1 MALQVTPVRAGEVT
15 KKKTIILNRM
25 IVKKSVCMG
34 RLSLMKDVKSDA
46 PFSSATTFVSPINP
60 CFEATYADFSTD
72 LVNKRSWIV
81 KSNSN
86 LEIFMKLK

>member
-1 MALQVTPVRAGEVT
+1 
-15 KKKTIILNRM
+15 
-25 IVKKSVCMG
+25 
-34 RLSLMKDVKSDA
+34 MKDVKSDA

-86 LEIFMKLK
+86 LEIFMD